1 MINFLE
7 TQKRLNALTSAF
19 FEAVKVC
26 EIAATE
32 KRENG
37 LAASQLL
44 SEIEE
49 RQNSEHRKAAQL
61 RNEQQQALEQLRDE
75 LQMFSERQARAM
87 VVEEEFTESFDTSRI
102 LALEAQISAL
112 ETLSKSRCMTP
123 QERDTW
129 NDAEARLEASF
140 HPAWL
145 ARQKKLAVYDELIGF
160 LEKLR
165 DLNLEDPV
173 RTTESWTAR
182 AQLLDKDRRE

>member
-19 FEAVKVC
+19 FEAVKTC
-26 EIAATE
+26 EAAVTE

-61 RNEQQQALEQLRDE
+61 RNEQQQELEQLRTE
-75 LQMFSERQARAM
+75 LQEFSTRQAHAM
-87 VVEEEFTESFDTSRI
+87 VVGEAFTETFDSSRI

-129 NDAEARLEASF
+129 NDAEVRLDASF

-145 ARQKKLAVYDELIGF
+145 ARQKKLAAYDELIGF
-160 LEKLR
+160 LEELR

-173 RTTESWTAR
+173 RTTESWTAH
-182 AQLLDKDRRE
+182 AQRLDEDWRN

>member
-19 FEAVKVC
+19 FEAVKTC
-26 EIAATE
+26 ETATTE

-61 RNEQQQALEQLRDE
+61 LNGQQQALEQLRDE

-112 ETLSKSRCMTP
+112 EALSKSRCMTP
-123 QERDTW
+123 QERNAWYET
-129 NDAEARLEASF
+129 ETRLEKSF

-145 ARQKKLAVYDELIGF
+145 ALQKKLAAYDELIGF
-160 LEKLR
+160 LDELR